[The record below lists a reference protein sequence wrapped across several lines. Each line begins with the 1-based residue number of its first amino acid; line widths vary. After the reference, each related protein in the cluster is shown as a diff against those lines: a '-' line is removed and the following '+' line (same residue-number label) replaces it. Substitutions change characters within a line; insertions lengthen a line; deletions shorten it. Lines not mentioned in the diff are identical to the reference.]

1 MPSSSIHPVIKII
14 SFLVLRMLLSSAGI
28 GTHFIIFVFVIMPF
42 IFIFIGF
49 KAVAF
54 LEGWERLDLGFEAR
68 VGEAFYD
75 TLFQKCKRRSVL
87 GAVEERERGR
97 EKELAE
103 GCENKKENIP
113 PP

>member
-1 MPSSSIHPVIKII
+1 MRRLSIHTLSICISTDSSNKKHSSLMPHVPLPVFMPSSSIHPVIKII

-54 LEGWERLDLGFEAR
+54 LE
-68 VGEAFYD
+68 V
-75 TLFQKCKRRSVL
+75 
-87 GAVEERERGR
+87 
-97 EKELAE
+97 
-103 GCENKKENIP
+103 
-113 PP
+113 